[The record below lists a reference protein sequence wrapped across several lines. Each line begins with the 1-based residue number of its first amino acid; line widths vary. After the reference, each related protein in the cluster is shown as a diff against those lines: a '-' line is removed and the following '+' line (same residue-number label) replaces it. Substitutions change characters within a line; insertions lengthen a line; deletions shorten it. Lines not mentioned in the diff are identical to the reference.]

1 MTTGRIRVTYSLDH
15 YRHMSWRKAV
25 VREPATR
32 RVTRWEKTK
41 KISGRTSIWSTV
53 GTCWIGAPVVAALEV
68 GGSQTMLAAT
78 VFGAGLG
85 TGAIS
90 AGVYGFARWSV
101 NKRDRL
107 TVGEIFGAPAEL
119 HKPLLEALAAAH
131 AIRDSTAHQE
141 GWLTD
146 IDLDAAVWDI
156 AQHVKAAFEL
166 ARDLPHRGSAHAS
179 EDRFEDSWAALGR
192 CVDRVRAGADR
203 LTALATKVEDLDEQ
217 LAQPARRAA
226 LDEARARAET
236 VEAERLNRLAQT
248 RAKLEAIDPA
258 ADTVADRLAGQL
270 AAYAELPI
278 DMEQDAPGR
287 PQPQL
292 GGM

>member
-1 MTTGRIRVTYSLDH
+1 MHPCWRGPTSSAGRKP
-15 YRHMSWRKAV
+15 WF
-25 VREPATR
+25 
-32 RVTRWEKTK
+32 
-41 KISGRTSIWSTV
+41 
-53 GTCWIGAPVVAALEV
+53 
-68 GGSQTMLAAT
+68 AAT
-78 VFGAGLG
+78 LFGAGVG
-85 TGAIS
+85 TAAIS
-90 AGVYGFARWSV
+90 AGVYGFARWSA

-107 TVGEIFGAPAEL
+107 TVGEIVVAPAKLRE
-119 HKPLLEALAAAH
+119 PLLEALTAAH
-131 AIRDSTAHQE
+131 TIRDSTAHQE

-156 AQHVKAAFEL
+156 AQHVRAAFEL
-166 ARDLPHRGSAHAS
+166 VRDLPQRDSTDAG
-179 EDRFEDSWAALGR
+179 EDRFKDSWAALDQ

-236 VEAERLNRLAQT
+236 AEAERLNRLAQA

-258 ADTVADRLAGQL
+258 ADTVADQLAGQL

-278 DMEQDAPGR
+278 DVEQDG
-287 PQPQL
+287 PQAIRNRS
-292 GGM
+292 